1 MGKICN
7 NCGKE
12 LSRRA
17 KFCGQCGS
25 SDLIDINKNNID
37 NNNTNKNNKS
47 LFDQRGIF
55 AIVVLILMISIGIFF
70 GLFKEKGNSK
80 IDYLTQK
87 DNNVSSEENL
97 SNKNATD
104 IINAGIQAIHQGEY
118 SRAVELYQK
127 ACDNSDARGC
137 GLLAI
142 MYDIGMGEVHQ
153 DHVKAKELFSKACN
167 LGHQKSCEKVATI
180 NSSEGTQQDN
190 TGLDNNYDVGTNRFK
205 DAAYKLITGNKLS
218 NSNDVV
224 EKINSKNIRIYCLSD
239 SNVCKTEEEVAKYLN
254 VPTGGGISKVFG
266 KWTNLKEGDCN
277 DDSDK
282 YIFAIYKHNN
292 LIRYEGY
299 DDDGVITA
307 YKELSNGDIVL
318 EASIESEGY
327 YFNRYIKLSKVG
339 KTLLIT
345 WDPEE
350 DKESYTY
357 VYCGNVE

>member
-12 LSRRA
+12 LSLRA

-25 SDLIDINKNNID
+25 DNFADMKKTNNTQKLKPKSNKIYLFVLLGIILFASLFGLYYYTSKFSEKISIDINTTANSD
-37 NNNTNKNNKS
+37 NNQNETNNTSEN
-47 LFDQRGIF
+47 
-55 AIVVLILMISIGIFF
+55 IS
-70 GLFKEKGNSK
+70 
-80 IDYLTQK
+80 DT
-87 DNNVSSEENL
+87 
-97 SNKNATD
+97 NATVFSEQSQED
-104 IINAGIQAIHQGEY
+104 NCDGYTYDEILRAKSDCGIKCSMGCTNDEY
-118 SRAVELYQK
+118 
-127 ACDNSDARGC
+127 
-137 GLLAI
+137 
-142 MYDIGMGEVHQ
+142 
-153 DHVKAKELFSKACN
+153 
-167 LGHQKSCEKVATI
+167 KSCMHNNLQEQCNNRKPAQEYNFKTTQ
-180 NSSEGTQQDN
+180 NDTQNESE
-190 TGLDNNYDVGTNRFK
+190 DVGTNRLK

-218 NSNDVV
+218 NSNDIV

-254 VPTGGGISKVFG
+254 VPTGGSISKVFG

-345 WDPEE
+345 WNPEE

-357 VYCGNVE
+357 VYCD